1 MNLKVARLKRKC
13 YHIQFLVAIFFLLNV
28 SYLNAQNTSVAW
40 DSLTWTYDITASGF
54 ISDDGNQRV
63 LFNNLGVFTVGN
75 SAWSDRVVMNY
86 QVGKVRREIKEND
99 FFTYNI
105 FRLNPTDKYFPL
117 AIGGFE
123 LSNTR
128 AIDFRWFSGIG
139 GGIHLIDKENFKLE
153 FTTTIIHQRTNYDL
167 TFDDRINGITDDTEN
182 SWRITPRLFGLV
194 QLSKGPRFE
203 YECWIQPSLEKFD
216 DYHAY
221 GNFALLIPVI
231 EKLFVR
237 LGWIMTYESIVT
249 TSSPKF
255 DSIINI
261 GFTFKNGI

>member
-1 MNLKVARLKRKC
+1 MNLKATRLKRKC
-13 YHIQFLVAIFFLLNV
+13 YDIQFLVGIFFLLDV
-28 SYLNAQNTSVAW
+28 CSLNAQNTTVAR
-40 DSLTWTYDITASGF
+40 DSLIWTYDITASGF

-86 QVGKVRREIKEND
+86 QVGKVRRKIKEND

-105 FRLNPTDKYFPL
+105 FRLNLTDKYFPL
-117 AIGGFE
+117 AIVGFE

-128 AIDFRWFSGIG
+128 AINFRWFAGIG
-139 GGIHLIDKENFKLE
+139 GGIHLIDKENLKLE

-167 TFDDRINGITDDTEN
+167 AFDDSINGMAEDTE
-182 SWRITPRLFGLV
+182 SAWRITPRLFGLI

-203 YECWIQPSLEKFD
+203 YECWIQPSLEKLD
-216 DYHAY
+216 DYNAY
-221 GNFALLIPVI
+221 GNFALLVPVI

-249 TSSPKF
+249 TSSPEF

-261 GFTFKNGI
+261 GFTFKNGK